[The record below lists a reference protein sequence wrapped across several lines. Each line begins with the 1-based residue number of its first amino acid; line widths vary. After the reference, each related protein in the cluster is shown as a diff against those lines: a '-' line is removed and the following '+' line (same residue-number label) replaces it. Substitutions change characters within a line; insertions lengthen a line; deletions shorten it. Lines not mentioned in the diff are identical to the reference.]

1 MQTVRRL
8 RKGCVMEERILKW
21 IDEYQSGKSGIY
33 PYQVALQV
41 CAEFVIPI
49 EQAQDYVTEH
59 IKQVLKGI
67 EDEQKSRHVL
77 HT

>member
-1 MQTVRRL
+1 
-8 RKGCVMEERILKW
+8 MEERILKW

-49 EQAQDYVTEH
+49 EEAQDYVAEH
-59 IKQVLKGI
+59 IKQVLKGVI
-67 EDEQKSRHVL
+67 RPYQPTNNQPPNPRRRACG
-77 HT
+77 

>member
-1 MQTVRRL
+1 
-8 RKGCVMEERILKW
+8 MEERILKW

-49 EQAQDYVTEH
+49 EGAQDYVAEH

-67 EDEQKSRHVL
+67 EDDRNVL
-77 HT
+77 HTKRNSKDC